1 MPGLLLVSPLRPVS
15 ALVGL
20 AMPASCGGN
29 DTESFP
35 RSPSEDSRPAAADNA
50 DLFEFAAPRLGGGSQ
65 VTGSELQGKDVA
77 LWCWA
82 PW

>member
-1 MPGLLLVSPLRPVS
+1 MVSLRRPVAALVVLLLL
-15 ALVGL
+15 
-20 AMPASCGGN
+20 ASCSGGN
-29 DTESFP
+29 ETEAFP
-35 RSPSEDSRPAAADNA
+35 RPASEDSRPAAADNA

-77 LWCWA
+77 LWFWA